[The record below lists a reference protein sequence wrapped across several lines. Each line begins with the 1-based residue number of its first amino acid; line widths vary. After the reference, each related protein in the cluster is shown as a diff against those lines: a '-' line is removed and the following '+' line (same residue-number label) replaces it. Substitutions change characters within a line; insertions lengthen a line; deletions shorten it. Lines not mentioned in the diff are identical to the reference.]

1 MLYELIYSSR
11 STPAIT
17 SKTLENIL
25 DISTLKNLENNITGL
40 LIFDGST
47 FCQILEGEKDVLEAT
62 YERIKNDSRHID
74 AEIFHIGEIED
85 RNFAQWSMSFK
96 RIQQKIEPTNWTDW
110 IAAQE
115 QIANISAKGTL
126 GGLIFK
132 LFNGS
137 TILEPTNQFGV
148 N

>member
-1 MLYELIYSSR
+1 M
-11 STPAIT
+11 
-17 SKTLENIL
+17 
-25 DISTLKNLENNITGL
+25 
-40 LIFDGST
+40 
-47 FCQILEGEKDVLEAT
+47 
-62 YERIKNDSRHID
+62 RHID